1 MSGVFATV
9 GGLCAL
15 LVAVE
20 AVAALCRDNAMA
32 GFVRGL
38 VVTAALLSGLSS
50 LVSGGWELDFTSPA
64 AQGTGEEL
72 ASFVK
77 GEVEQA
83 ARRELEGYV
92 ENLLAAAGVE
102 AEKIQVAADIGED
115 GSIVC
120 TGVSVRV
127 AYPSQGERALAL
139 LQGVLGQET
148 EVEVIADGTGEVE
161 RGAP

>member
-50 LVSGGWELDFTSPA
+50 LASGGWELDFTSPA
-64 AQGTGEEL
+64 AQDTGEEL

-102 AEKIQVAADIGED
+102 AEKIQAAADIGED

-120 TGVSVRV
+120 TGVSAWFR
-127 AYPSQGERALAL
+127 YPSDGERAWAL
-139 LQGVLGQET
+139 LRGVLGEEIRI
-148 EVEVIADGTGEVE
+148 EVMTDG
-161 RGAP
+161 A